1 MSWHKAAAVLALA
14 IAPTLATAAHAK
26 DPQRHNRSGPRISAE
41 SESGHHNRHHVR
53 RHAVAPVAASGG
65 DAASA
70 WFGAGEGTQML
81 ATAGHARSHQRRY
94 RSGARISAESRR
106 HHSHHVRR
114 HAVARGAGSGGDA
127 TGVPFGAGAGTSTL
141 VALAQQY
148 NGTNPIGW
156 ASRWCAAFAN
166 MILQRAGHSGSGSA
180 TARSFA
186 RYGRPAPGPAPGV
199 IAVWPHHVGFVIGS
213 AGPGKIRVVS
223 GNHGRRVAEG
233 VYSTRSVIAY
243 RYPA

>member
-14 IAPTLATAAHAK
+14 IAPTLATAAYAK
-26 DPQRHNRSGPRISAE
+26 DPQRHHRSGPRISAE
-41 SESGHHNRHHVR
+41 SGH
-53 RHAVAPVAASGG
+53 
-65 DAASA
+65 
-70 WFGAGEGTQML
+70 
-81 ATAGHARSHQRRY
+81 
-94 RSGARISAESRR
+94 
-106 HHSHHVRR
+106 HHSHRHQVRR
-114 HAVARGAGSGGDA
+114 HAVARMAAAGGDA
-127 TGVPFGAGAGTSTL
+127 TSVPFGAGEGSSGL

-156 ASRWCAAFAN
+156 AHAWCAAFAN

-186 RYGRPAPGPAPGV
+186 GYGRPAPGPAPGV

>member
-1 MSWHKAAAVLALA
+1 MSWHKAAAVLVLA
-14 IAPTLATAAHAK
+14 IAPTLATAAYAK
-26 DPQRHNRSGPRISAE
+26 DPQRHHRAGPRLSAE
-41 SESGHHNRHHVR
+41 VRHHHGHHARRHDARRHRAVRAVASVGGTESGSFGMGQSS
-53 RHAVAPVAASGG
+53 SG
-65 DAASA
+65 
-70 WFGAGEGTQML
+70 
-81 ATAGHARSHQRRY
+81 
-94 RSGARISAESRR
+94 
-106 HHSHHVRR
+106 
-114 HAVARGAGSGGDA
+114 
-127 TGVPFGAGAGTSTL
+127 L

-199 IAVWPHHVGFVIGS
+199 IAVWPHHVGFVIGP

>member
-14 IAPTLATAAHAK
+14 IAPTLATAAYAK
-26 DPQRHNRSGPRISAE
+26 DHQRHHRPGLRISAE
-41 SESGHHNRHHVR
+41 SGHHYRHQ
-53 RHAVAPVAASGG
+53 A
-65 DAASA
+65 
-70 WFGAGEGTQML
+70 
-81 ATAGHARSHQRRY
+81 
-94 RSGARISAESRR
+94 
-106 HHSHHVRR
+106 RR
-114 HAVARGAGSGGDA
+114 HAVARVRAAAAEGDA
-127 TGVPFGAGAGTSTL
+127 TSAPFGGGGGTSGL

-156 ASRWCAAFAN
+156 AHAWCAAFAN

-199 IAVWPHHVGFVIGS
+199 IAVWPHHVGFVIGA